1 MLLINRTGILQE
13 LHLPYWGWQLPPL
26 HWLSAWLSSS
36 LCCIKIS
43 LLESS
48 ACKRLQ
54 RQDAEVCQVITVTAL
69 SASFSHTFQD
79 TYNVEMLK
87 NCRMKASVFL
97 NYFAFLPKCHKSMY
111 TAAFIYFKIYFLAKS
126 ALLCSEENGLGGK
139 FSPLSLH
146 YFTSQQHTGMLIKD
160 TGKLQLRFPVCIFK
174 QHTFH
179 GVLKLWID
187 KP

>member
-43 LLESS
+43 LIESS

-97 NYFAFLPKCHKSMY
+97 NYFAFLPKCFKACTQQHSYISRFISLLNQHCCVPNRMALGENSHPSAY
-111 TAAFIYFKIYFLAKS
+111 TI
-126 ALLCSEENGLGGK
+126 
-139 FSPLSLH
+139 SLH
-146 YFTSQQHTGMLIKD
+146 SSTLACWSKTQENYSSDSLYAFLNNILSME
-160 TGKLQLRFPVCIFK
+160 C
-174 QHTFH
+174 
-179 GVLKLWID
+179 
-187 KP
+187 